1 MPELTLKRIPFT
13 ETADQQLRT
22 LKARTGMPAN
32 ILCRLG
38 FCLSLEEPGMPPQL
52 PKGFPV
58 GREINRYT
66 LLGEYDRLFIAL
78 LVARS
83 EMVVVDK
90 KSESYITKIFL
101 EHMDRGVALIKMRI
115 TSCEDLASL
124 CPKSNR

>member
-22 LKARTGMPAN
+22 LKTRTGMPAN

-66 LLGEYDRLFIAL
+66 LLGEYEYLLLAL
-78 LVARS
+78 LKAKIYTNTLQPEDINQFFLCHINYGIELIYVRIVS
-83 EMVVVDK
+83 V
-90 KSESYITKIFL
+90 ESFPL
-101 EHMDRGVALIKMRI
+101 LI
-115 TSCEDLASL
+115 
-124 CPKSNR
+124 NR

>member
-13 ETADQQLRT
+13 VTADQQLRT

-52 PKGFPV
+52 PEGFPV

-66 LLGEYDRLFIAL
+66 LLGEYDRLFMALLTTKLIQEKQTLSELDLFFLAHLERGIAL
-78 LVARS
+78 IYSR
-83 EMVVVDK
+83 
-90 KSESYITKIFL
+90 YN
-101 EHMDRGVALIKMRI
+101 GVENIG
-115 TSCEDLASL
+115 
-124 CPKSNR
+124 

>member
-38 FCLSLEEPGMPPQL
+38 FCLSLEEPGLPPQL

-66 LLGEYDRLFIAL
+66 LLGEYDGLFIAL
-78 LVARS
+78 LVIRMAQDKQPES
-83 EMVVVDK
+83 HITEKFLDHMV
-90 KSESYITKIFL
+90 
-101 EHMDRGVALIKMRI
+101 RGVALIKMRI
-115 TSCEDLASL
+115 TSCEALESL
-124 CPKSNR
+124 CPKSCL